1 MRRPYLA
8 EREIRGARRNSGG
21 PAARCKTHRTKIVV
35 SAGSSGQGR
44 AADRRLAPAAFSD
57 GPEFSGGPELSDG
70 PEFSGGPE
78 LSGGPEFQID
88 IDLVGGGPQLPQGLG
103 LQLADPL
110 FRHAHLF
117 ADFLQR

>member
-1 MRRPYLA
+1 MRRPYLT
-8 EREIRGARRNSGG
+8 ERETRGGRRYSGG
-21 PAARCKTHRTKIVV
+21 PAARCKAHRTKIVV

-44 AADRRLAPAAFSD
+44 AADRRLAPAAFS
-57 GPEFSGGPELSDG
+57 
-70 PEFSGGPE
+70 GGPE

-88 IDLVGGGPQLPQGLG
+88 VDLVGGGPQLPQGLG